1 VLVVALVYAGHLLF
15 AANRNDLSVA
25 FSAAWLLA
33 LPLLLS
39 QAWARKSLD
48 RTPLAW
54 VGGCFGLVLL
64 AGVLSLTPAFEPHP
78 AWSLVPGAIATVTID
93 PYSTWLELF
102 KLLGLAAAFL
112 AGASFGGDDDR
123 AKQLIQGVLIAG
135 LAYGLWAFFNFETS
149 RTLLFGQPRQ
159 LDPSRL
165 AGSLSSANIAA
176 TLFGALVVL
185 NVADLMRRLERQ
197 REHRTGPL
205 QLRHLEPM
213 LQASAIP
220 LVGLGVCLTCL
231 VLTLSR
237 TGLVVTPAAVAVFLG
252 LRAILGARK
261 GAVAAPLVSM
271 LVIVAGLVIAG
282 VALNMGVM
290 GERLTS
296 FHEDA
301 SSRAAVYAAHWAAF
315 QASPWQGYGLGTF
328 AHINNMAMNNANRDT
343 LYGIGATH
351 NVYIQ
356 WLEEAGLVGAVPMF
370 ATVALIAARIIQGL
384 RTRQRVRL
392 WLLAILTVLGV
403 FLLHGATD
411 FPLEVPSMTLFLSL
425 FLGLG
430 YRMARR

>member
-1 VLVVALVYAGHLLF
+1 MLVVALVYAGHLLF

-185 NVADLMRRLERQ
+185 NVADLMRRLE
-197 REHRTGPL
+197 
-205 QLRHLEPM
+205 
-213 LQASAIP
+213 
-220 LVGLGVCLTCL
+220 
-231 VLTLSR
+231 
-237 TGLVVTPAAVAVFLG
+237 
-252 LRAILGARK
+252 
-261 GAVAAPLVSM
+261 
-271 LVIVAGLVIAG
+271 
-282 VALNMGVM
+282 
-290 GERLTS
+290 
-296 FHEDA
+296 
-301 SSRAAVYAAHWAAF
+301 
-315 QASPWQGYGLGTF
+315 
-328 AHINNMAMNNANRDT
+328 
-343 LYGIGATH
+343 
-351 NVYIQ
+351 
-356 WLEEAGLVGAVPMF
+356 
-370 ATVALIAARIIQGL
+370 
-384 RTRQRVRL
+384 
-392 WLLAILTVLGV
+392 
-403 FLLHGATD
+403 
-411 FPLEVPSMTLFLSL
+411 
-425 FLGLG
+425 
-430 YRMARR
+430 